1 MRITA
6 LHALGPRASAPM
18 PAAVATGQP
27 LRGRVFTC
35 ARCQVEVLVCIGC
48 DRGRRYCGR
57 ECSAQARRQALQA
70 NGKRYQSSPAGSF
83 AHARRSR
90 RYRQRRR
97 ERLPRQQSLPPS
109 PPPPPPTPTPTPTPP
124 ANSDASV
131 GSQEPC
137 AGGVL
142 AAELDVA
149 PATGCDERR
158 RPCYWCARECHSV
171 VRRDFPRRSRL
182 AWHVP
187 PDHRRGAPH
196 GQSP

>member
-1 MRITA
+1 
-6 LHALGPRASAPM
+6 M
-18 PAAVATGQP
+18 PAVVATGQP

-35 ARCQVEVLVCIGC
+35 ARCQVDVVVCIGC
-48 DRGRRYCGR
+48 DRGRRYCGS
-57 ECSAQARRQALQA
+57 ECSAQARRQALHV

-97 ERLPRQQSLPPS
+97 ERLAQQQLLPTPSSSSPS
-109 PPPPPPTPTPTPTPP
+109 PSTSTSTPS

-131 GSQEPC
+131 SSQEPC

-142 AAELDVA
+142 ATELDVA
-149 PATGCDERR
+149 PATGREAWR
-158 RPCYWCARECHSV
+158 RPCVWCSRECQSV

-182 AWHVP
+182 AWHVA

>member
-1 MRITA
+1 
-6 LHALGPRASAPM
+6 M
-18 PAAVATGQP
+18 PAVVATGKP
-27 LRGRVFTC
+27 LRGRVFSC
-35 ARCQVEVLVCIGC
+35 ARCQGEVLVCIGC
-48 DRGRRYCGR
+48 DRGRRYCGSK
-57 ECSAQARRQALQA
+57 CSGQARRQALHA
-70 NGKRYQSSPAGSF
+70 NGKRYQSSPAGRL

-97 ERLPRQQSLPPS
+97 ERLARQQSLPPS
-109 PPPPPPTPTPTPTPP
+109 PPSPSPSPSSSPSSSPSPS

-142 AAELDVA
+142 TAELDVA
-149 PATGCDERR
+149 PATGRDAWRW
-158 RPCYWCARECHSV
+158 PCAWCSRECQGV

-187 PDHRRGAPH
+187 PGHRRGAPH

>member
-1 MRITA
+1 
-6 LHALGPRASAPM
+6 M
-18 PAAVATGQP
+18 PAVVATGQP

-35 ARCQVEVLVCIGC
+35 ARCQVDVVVCIGC
-48 DRGRRYCGR
+48 DRGRRYCGS
-57 ECSAQARRQALQA
+57 ECSAQARRQALRA
-70 NGKRYQSSPAGSF
+70 NGRRYQRSPVGSL
-83 AHARRSR
+83 AHARRSQ

-97 ERLPRQQSLPPS
+97 ERLVRQQSL
-109 PPPPPPTPTPTPTPP
+109 PPPPTPTPTPSPTLTPP

-142 AAELDVA
+142 AAKLDVA
-149 PATGCDERR
+149 PATGRDAWR
-158 RPCYWCARECHSV
+158 RPCVWCSRECQSV

-182 AWHVP
+182 AWHVA

>member
-1 MRITA
+1 
-6 LHALGPRASAPM
+6 M
-18 PAAVATGQP
+18 PAVVATDQP

-35 ARCQVEVLVCIGC
+35 ARCQGEVLVCIGC
-48 DRGRRYCGR
+48 DRGRRYCGSK
-57 ECSAQARRQALQA
+57 CSGQARRQALHA
-70 NGKRYQSSPAGSF
+70 NGQRYQSSPAGRL

-97 ERLPRQQSLPPS
+97 ERERLARQQSLPPS
-109 PPPPPPTPTPTPTPP
+109 APSPSPTPTPTPTP

-131 GSQEPC
+131 GSQGPC

-149 PATGCDERR
+149 PATGRDAWR
-158 RPCYWCARECHSV
+158 RPCAWCSRECQGV

-182 AWHVP
+182 AWHVAP
-187 PDHRRGAPH
+187 GHRRGAPH